1 MKSAKAIIKSVT
13 MFASWFA
20 SIDISEDKDITFIEL
35 QQFLTRSIVG
45 KKTRVLQLQSLPEYQ
60 KPSLIR
66 GVTGVQECF
75 AYSENDDLSKEEK
88 RELKR
93 QVRPM
98 ARGIFLRMDKNRDGT
113 ITLGRF
119 LSMLEF
125 KALPSLMAGCCS

>member
-1 MKSAKAIIKSVT
+1 

-45 KKTRVLQLQSLPEYQ
+45 KKKRDLQAVQ
-60 KPSLIR
+60 KCFSLIKR
-66 GVTGVQECF
+66 NLDECYQAPTHVRLQRF
-75 AYSENDDLSKEEK
+75 VYSENDDLSKEEK

-113 ITLGRF
+113 ITLGR
-119 LSMLEF
+119 
-125 KALPSLMAGCCS
+125 SLLM

>member
-1 MKSAKAIIKSVT
+1 MACIR
-13 MFASWFA
+13 
-20 SIDISEDKDITFIEL
+20 L
-35 QQFLTRSIVG
+35 QR
-45 KKTRVLQLQSLPEYQ
+45 
-60 KPSLIR
+60 
-66 GVTGVQECF
+66 F

-119 LSMLEF
+119 LLML
-125 KALPSLMAGCCS
+125 KLKADIHALPSPMAGCCS

>member
-1 MKSAKAIIKSVT
+1 

-20 SIDISEDKDITFIEL
+20 SIDISENKDITFIEL

-45 KKTRVLQLQSLPEYQ
+45 KNIGKYKDRTCT
-60 KPSLIR
+60 KKFKI
-66 GVTGVQECF
+66 
-75 AYSENDDLSKEEK
+75 SENDDLSKEEK

-113 ITLGRF
+113 ITLGAFTRTV
-119 LSMLEF
+119 
-125 KALPSLMAGCCS
+125 LPAGRISSEPGMSGPVAIGTD

>member
-1 MKSAKAIIKSVT
+1 

-20 SIDISEDKDITFIEL
+20 SIDISENRDITFIEL

-45 KKTRVLQLQSLPEYQ
+45 KKGFQ
-60 KPSLIR
+60 KFDTVRSE
-66 GVTGVQECF
+66 QHNF
-75 AYSENDDLSKEEK
+75 DKHQFNAKHSENDDLSKEEK

-113 ITLGRF
+113 ITLGTF
-119 LSMLEF
+119 SKSPTPKITF
-125 KALPSLMAGCCS
+125 I